1 MDCIQQEINNHK
13 TKLKTLINNLINTQL
28 LNEEVS
34 INNEI
39 KKESECL
46 ISLLNIKQ
54 NTLMNQININNN
66 MNFNPFMI
74 QPNLMMANIQP
85 INMNQM
91 QQQIIMNNF
100 NNMETNNELNNC
112 FLNIKFSNVSGN
124 KTLVLSK
131 PNEKVSEVIEKYRKK
146 ANDYD
151 YNSLFLINNKKLI
164 PQLTVSE
171 AGLIDGSEILVFPN
185 NVLKEKN

>member
-13 TKLKTLINNLINTQL
+13 TKLMTLINNLINTQL

-100 NNMETNNELNNC
+100 NDIENNNELND
-112 FLNIKFSNVSGN
+112 FVLNIFFVQESG
-124 KTLVLSK
+124 KRTLVKSK
-131 PNEKVSEVIEKYRKK
+131 SNEKISEIIEKYRKN

-151 YNSLFLINNKKLI
+151 YNVYFLYNGKRLN
-164 PQLTVSE
+164 PHLTVSE
-171 AGLIDGSEILVFPN
+171 EGLVNFSVISVIPN
-185 NVLKEKN
+185 NV